1 MVSVKSLRSVV
12 GVGQLVALVTGLALL
27 CPCPARMP
35 PSDAGA
41 EHHCCSSEGFRAA
54 TSCCLTTTP
63 ASQTSGLAQ
72 FAPAP
77 LVPLLADAPVPL
89 VSVAVPV
96 VMRPVRLAAPPPLIL
111 RI

>member
-1 MVSVKSLRSVV
+1 MVSVKSLRSLV

-41 EHHCCSSEGFRAA
+41 EHDCCASEGFRAA
-54 TSCCLTTTP
+54 TSCCLTTPTP
-63 ASQTSGLAQ
+63 QTSDLAP

-89 VSVAVPV
+89 VSAAIPV
-96 VMRPVRLAAPPPLIL
+96 VTRPVRLAAPPPLIL

>member
-27 CPCPARMP
+27 CPCPARTP
-35 PSDAGA
+35 PSDAAA
-41 EHHCCSSEGFRAA
+41 EHDCCSSEGFRAA
-54 TSCCLTTTP
+54 TSCCLTTP
-63 ASQTSGLAQ
+63 APQTSGLAQ

-89 VSVAVPV
+89 VSAAIPV

-111 RI
+111 RV